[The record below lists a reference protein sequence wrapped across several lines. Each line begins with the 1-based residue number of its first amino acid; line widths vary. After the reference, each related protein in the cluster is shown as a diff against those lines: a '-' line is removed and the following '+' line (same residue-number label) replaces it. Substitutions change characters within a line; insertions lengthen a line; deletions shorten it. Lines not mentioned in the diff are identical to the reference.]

1 METSIIIVFAILS
14 LIVLGLS
21 VYLGILYGRLRRKRQ
36 DLARLEMQAERN
48 QAERESGICQSLE
61 TLALVIIQEQC
72 EPTEGCIRV
81 KRLMDEIDY
90 LRERE
95 ELAVFHEMYEEVKEL
110 AILQEYKDL
119 NKQER
124 FRQDNLRYGIE
135 EKYGARLKQASQ
147 SLRDILSKPH

>member
-1 METSIIIVFAILS
+1 METSIIIVFTVLS

-36 DLARLEMQAERN
+36 ELARLELQAERN
-48 QAERESGICQSLE
+48 QAERESDICQSLQ

-90 LRERE
+90 LKERE

-119 NKQER
+119 SKQER
-124 FRQDNLRYGIE
+124 FRQDNLRYAVE